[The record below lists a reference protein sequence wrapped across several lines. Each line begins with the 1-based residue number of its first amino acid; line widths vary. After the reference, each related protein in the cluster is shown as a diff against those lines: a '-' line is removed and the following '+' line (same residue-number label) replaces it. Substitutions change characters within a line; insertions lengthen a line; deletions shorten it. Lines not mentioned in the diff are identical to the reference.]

1 MKKAHLT
8 TPHEIL
14 KRSLCNNEEIFIYDE
29 PHRIAVTV
37 DTVHGKKYYTL
48 LLYLPSRH
56 IWTIIDIQNTD
67 EHRAQIMYDCAVYAV
82 NRSHA
87 FTNITDC
94 SMWNNRK

>member
-1 MKKAHLT
+1 MKRSYLT

-14 KRSLCNNEEIFIYDE
+14 KRSLCKNEEIFIYDE

-48 LLYLPSRH
+48 LLYLASRN

-67 EHRAQIMYDCAVYAV
+67 ENGAHIMYDCAVYAV
-82 NRSHA
+82 KRFMRLH
-87 FTNITDC
+87 
-94 SMWNNRK
+94 K